1 VPNRLWSGLIGV
13 EQGPQLGSFRL
24 RVLGEVAVDRD
35 AGDVQ
40 SASRMTRS
48 HRLRRGGITGCR
60 ASWSAN
66 NLRYSTRASLRFR
79 QRSAVTLFVAG
90 RDAALDVRLAGA
102 VHPRLRE
109 RDLAQRTVEVPVP
122 PAAGA

>member
-1 VPNRLWSGLIGV
+1 VPRVVVGQQPPVQHAG
-13 EQGPQLGSFRL
+13 QLALQAAQR
-24 RVLGEVAVDRD
+24 
-35 AGDVQ
+35 GDLV
-40 SASRMTRS
+40 
-48 HRLRRGGITGCR
+48 
-60 ASWSAN
+60 
-66 NLRYSTRASLRFR
+66 
-79 QRSAVTLFVAG
+79 VAG